1 MPFASES
8 QVNTVLKPYFNDFVA
23 LVHDSHKDWTESSFA
38 ASMQDPKVRAT
49 LVWNQFLAR
58 AKATFEQSDVVRV
71 ENKKHW
77 QGLMI
82 GTSFFVRMKKGTKQ
96 LLSRNY
102 PTQAALDFND
112 ASVDLFEGVV
122 RLELIYTLD
131 NLESGVD
138 RIVIAQRHRNK
149 ILWAIDLLDNAED
162 HGQTVIN
169 MPQAPAG
176 GQTPADRII
185 KPKKNLEQLPKKR
198 GTNNDGA

>member
-8 QVNTVLKPYFNDFVA
+8 QVNSVLKPYFGEFVA
-23 LVHDSHKDWTESSFA
+23 LVQDAHKDWKESSFA

-49 LVWNQFLAR
+49 VVWNQFLAR
-58 AKATFEQSDVVRV
+58 AKATFESSDVVRV
-71 ENKKHW
+71 DNKKHW

-82 GTSFFVRMKKGTKQ
+82 GASFFVRMKKGTKQ

-131 NLESGVD
+131 GLESSVD

-149 ILWAIDLLDNAED
+149 VLWAIDLLNSAED
-162 HGQTVIN
+162 QGQTVI
-169 MPQAPAG
+169 PLPKSPAG
-176 GQTPADRII
+176 GGTPAQRII
-185 KPKKNLEQLPKKR
+185 KPKKNLEQLEKKR
-198 GTNNDGA
+198 GTDDAGA

>member
-8 QVNTVLKPYFNDFVA
+8 QVNSVLKPYFGDFVA
-23 LVHDSHKDWTESSFA
+23 LVHDAHKDWKESSFA

-58 AKATFEQSDVVRV
+58 AKAKFESSHVVRV

-77 QGLMI
+77 QGLMV
-82 GTSFFVRMKKGTKQ
+82 GAGFFIRMKKGTKQ

-102 PTQAALDFND
+102 PTQAALNFND
-112 ASVDLFEGVV
+112 ATVDLFEGVV

-131 NLESGVD
+131 DLQSGVD

-149 ILWAIDLLDNAED
+149 VLWAIDLLDNAED

-169 MPQAPAG
+169 MPQPPSG
-176 GQTPADRII
+176 GPTPADRVI

-198 GTNNDGA
+198 GTDDDGA